1 MTCHKRSQTSGSKE
15 CVVRLRH
22 TGGPPLRGAAGGRVQ
37 AGGGASAVRQSP
49 SGYPPSPTRPTSSSA
64 RSSAQPGPPAT
75 SPAATSVPPAESG
88 PPTRARGRLRPP
100 AEPAAS
106 RPTPEPAGGL
116 RGRAGLGGWAISLRS
131 GHIPDTAAPSMGGYP
146 PGSPHPHLGA
156 VVSRLSV
163 SASRP
168 SATLLALALAAALGA
183 CGIDQST
190 SGTPTPTH
198 AEVQS
203 ESTTAPT
210 TTAPR
215 QTAAKPGEARGSAV
229 TLAFGGDV
237 HFEGVIRGRLT
248 ANPETT
254 FGPIASVLRRADLAM
269 VNLETAITTRG
280 TAQGKSFTFRA
291 PASAFRPFRV
301 TINGQR
307 IAIIGATQVLDD
319 SLAAAWTAGDGKP
332 GLASAY
338 QVDRLLEAVRSAR
351 QVADTVIVNLHW
363 GKELAHCP
371 IERQRELAPKLVK
384 AGADVVIGSH
394 AHVLLG
400 GGYLGHA
407 YVDYGLGNFVFYTS
421 GGEAAQSGVLTL
433 TVRGRA
439 VTKSSWTPA
448 VISGGI
454 PIPVDGSAAD
464 RAVASWN
471 DLRGCTGLA
480 AEPSVS
486 DS

>member
-15 CVVRLRH
+15 CVVRLSH
-22 TGGPPLRGAAGGRVQ
+22 TGGPPLRGA
-37 AGGGASAVRQSP
+37 
-49 SGYPPSPTRPTSSSA
+49 
-64 RSSAQPGPPAT
+64 
-75 SPAATSVPPAESG
+75 
-88 PPTRARGRLRPP
+88 
-100 AEPAAS
+100 
-106 RPTPEPAGGL
+106 AGGL

-183 CGIDQST
+183 CGIDKST

-254 FGPIASVLRRADLAM
+254 FGP
-269 VNLETAITTRG
+269 
-280 TAQGKSFTFRA
+280 
-291 PASAFRPFRV
+291 
-301 TINGQR
+301 
-307 IAIIGATQVLDD
+307 
-319 SLAAAWTAGDGKP
+319 
-332 GLASAY
+332 
-338 QVDRLLEAVRSAR
+338 
-351 QVADTVIVNLHW
+351 
-363 GKELAHCP
+363 
-371 IERQRELAPKLVK
+371 
-384 AGADVVIGSH
+384 
-394 AHVLLG
+394 
-400 GGYLGHA
+400 
-407 YVDYGLGNFVFYTS
+407 
-421 GGEAAQSGVLTL
+421 
-433 TVRGRA
+433 
-439 VTKSSWTPA
+439 
-448 VISGGI
+448 
-454 PIPVDGSAAD
+454 
-464 RAVASWN
+464 
-471 DLRGCTGLA
+471 
-480 AEPSVS
+480 
-486 DS
+486 